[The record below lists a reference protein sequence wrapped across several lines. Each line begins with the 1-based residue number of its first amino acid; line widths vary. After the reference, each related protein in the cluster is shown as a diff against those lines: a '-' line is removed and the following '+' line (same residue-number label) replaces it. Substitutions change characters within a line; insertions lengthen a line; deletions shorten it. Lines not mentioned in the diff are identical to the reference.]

1 MSFAS
6 TYDVAVDATHVFRKQ
21 LAGALH
27 SLAVDIIGESESV
40 TDHATRLTWARDVTM
55 TNEGPTTEAGR
66 WVWLMLTN
74 ATFAASPTTADDGAI
89 KSVASGFL
97 PSMLARWYS

>member
-6 TYDVAVDATHVFRKQ
+6 TYEVAVDATHVFRKQ

-27 SLAVDIIGESESV
+27 SIATDILNEADN
-40 TDHATRLTWARDVTM
+40 TADHARRLTWARAVTA
-55 TNEGPTTEAGR
+55 TNQGPVDEAAK

-74 ATFAASPTTADDGAI
+74 PTFAASPTTADDGAVKTI
-89 KSVASGFL
+89 ANQFL
-97 PSMLARWYS
+97 PTMLAR